1 MKPKYNYLKHQLII
15 RLILMSTT
23 AVCFLLIAQ
32 VNSHAQVVAG
42 KVIKES
48 SKEVISFA
56 NVKFLGPE
64 YKNKS
69 IGVATDEDGKFML
82 AVNRF
87 PIELEVSAVGFIPK
101 KITISE
107 SIKNLVIELKD
118 ESIQLQEFV
127 VTEEKISRE
136 ELRAPIETIKVNLS
150 AIQSTP
156 SFNYFDAVGN
166 LKGVD
171 LTTQSIIIN
180 NVNTRGFNSTTNQ
193 RFRQFTDGIDNQAPG
208 LSFAL
213 GNVTGPSALDVESIE
228 LKPGPSSAFY
238 GPSSFNGVLEVKT
251 KNAFDYPGISF
262 IAKGATASVDKD
274 NSKFLNIGNNFIT
287 EVAGRYALTIKDR
300 VGIKLNASRLKGV
313 DFRARNFDNV
323 GPGEKFQTTHS
334 IENQSVDLLN
344 AYGDDRSALF
354 TVPSGYV
361 LTHFHN
367 LFTGDI
373 LVPNENDTAF
383 TVTRS
388 GYREED
394 LVDYDASNEKLQGA
408 MQVKINP
415 DMMLS
420 LVYNYSKTSSMITN
434 EDRMALR
441 DFEISQQKIEL
452 EGKRLLVRAYSTQ
465 QRAGRTFN
473 VGLLADELVQRA
485 KPDEVWFDQYLRLY
499 QANRGIID
507 SRKLAESDF
516 PNFRDFH
523 AKFQPGTA
531 QYDSIRTNIISTKVA
546 EGGARIFDESKLHH
560 FETKY
565 EFDSFKNIFQK
576 LTIGGNYRFYDP
588 QSAGTIFID
597 TADVD
602 VTNVEYGIF
611 TEFRKELDPR
621 TDLTG
626 SLRYDKNENF
636 EGKFSQRLLVVREIG
651 TNQFFRSSVQRGFRF
666 PNVREQFFNQNL
678 GDKILIGGLENV
690 TDFYDLQGNAYL
702 ERSLREY
709 EEAITNTIIADNIK
723 IESAKLR
730 HIDILANGII
740 RQDQFRGIKPERITS
755 FEVGYRSL
763 IQDRRVFEVN
773 YYRNYY
779 QNFIGNLRVVKP
791 RTSPSLD
798 LIRAANQSVNPGTS
812 DLIFVVANSNKQ
824 VITQGLELLYDITGL
839 SGINFSVN
847 ATFADII
854 QDSNDPLVPGFNT
867 PPFKFNIKVGHRNIT
882 ENFGAEFTWRSRS
895 GFEWRSPFA
904 DGRVDGFS
912 TFDLQLTFKVPRAN
926 SLITIGGNNVT
937 NNNQF
942 NSYGGPEISAFYY
955 LSFTFDPF
963 QSN

>member
-1 MKPKYNYLKHQLII
+1 MELKYNYSKHRIFI
-15 RLILMSTT
+15 RLILISIS
-23 AVCFLLIAQ
+23 AACFLLIAQ
-32 VNSHAQVVAG
+32 FDSHAQVVAG
-42 KVIKES
+42 KVIKKS
-48 SKEVISFA
+48 SKEIIQYA
-56 NVKFLGPE
+56 NIKFSGTQ
-64 YKNKS
+64 YRNKS
-69 IGVATDEDGKFML
+69 IGVATDEYGKFML
-82 AVNRF
+82 AVSRF
-87 PIELEVSAVGFIPK
+87 PIELEVSAVGFAPK

-107 SIKNLVIELKD
+107 SIKNLVIELED

-127 VTEEKISRE
+127 ITEEKISQE

-228 LKPGPSSAFY
+228 LIPGPSSAFY

-262 IAKGATASVDKD
+262 IAKGATASVEKD

-287 EVAGRYALTIKDR
+287 EVAGRYALSIKDR
-300 VGIKLNASRLKGV
+300 VGIKLNASLLNGV

-323 GPGEKFQTTHS
+323 GPGEKFQTSHS

-354 TVPSGYV
+354 TVPSGFTY
-361 LTHFHN
+361 THFQY
-367 LFTGDI
+367 TGDL
-373 LVPNENDTAF
+373 LVPFPNDTAF

-394 LVDYDASNEKLQGA
+394 LVDYDASNLKLQGA
-408 MQVKINP
+408 VQVKISP
-415 DMMLS
+415 DMMLN
-420 LVYNYSKTSSMITN
+420 LVSNYAKTSAMITN

-441 DFEISQQKIEL
+441 GFEIFQQKIEL

-465 QRAGRTFN
+465 QRAGNTFN

-485 KPDEVWFDQYLRLY
+485 KPDEVWFDQYLRFY
-499 QANRGIID
+499 MDNRGVVNSRMLAD
-507 SRKLAESDF
+507 SKF
-516 PNFRDFH
+516 PVFRDFYT
-523 AKFQPGTA
+523 KFQPGTA
-531 QYDSIRTNIISTKVA
+531 QYDSIRNNIITTKVA
-546 EGGARIFDESKLHH
+546 QGGALIFDESKLHH

-565 EFDSFKNIFQK
+565 ELGPVNNLFQK

-597 TADVD
+597 TANVD
-602 VTNVEYGIF
+602 VTNIEYGAF
-611 TEFRKELDPR
+611 AEFKKEIDPK

-636 EGKFSQRLLVVREIG
+636 EGKFSQRLLMVREIG
-651 TNQFFRSSVQRGFRF
+651 ANQFFRSSVQRGFRF

-690 TDFYDLQGNAYL
+690 TDFYGLQGNAYL
-702 ERSLREY
+702 EKSLREY
-709 EEAITNTIIADNIK
+709 QEAITNTIIEDNIK
-723 IESAKLR
+723 IELAKLR

-740 RQDQFRGIKPERITS
+740 RPDQFRGIKPEQITS

-798 LIRAANQSVNPGTS
+798 LIRAADQSANPGTS
-812 DLIFVVANSNKQ
+812 DLIFVIANSDRQ
-824 VITQGLELLYDITGL
+824 IITQGLELLYDITGL

-854 QDSNDPLVPGFNT
+854 QDSDDPLVPGFNT
-867 PPFKFNIKVGHRNIT
+867 PPFKFNFKVGHRNIT
-882 ENFGAEFTWRSRS
+882 ENFGAEFTWRSRA
-895 GFEWRSPFA
+895 GFEWRSSFA
-904 DGRVDGFS
+904 DGRVEGFS
-912 TFDLQLTFKVPRAN
+912 TFDIQLTFKVPRAN
-926 SLITIGGNNVT
+926 SLIRIGGNNVT